1 MRRREELEAR
11 QGVDLGR
18 MARRGFGSAAYAA
31 AVLAIAVLLIAIS
44 ARYRTLWDFTAQKEN
59 SLAPQTL
66 AVLDALEEP
75 VRIVAL
81 FTDSHPE
88 RQGYWESLERFRR
101 RTPLLAVEF
110 VDPVARPGE
119 VRALGLSTEELG
131 SRRDGLTVVIR
142 GGRRLLV
149 RDTKEESLTNAILE
163 VGSTDPRIVGIVRGY
178 GEADPASRLD
188 RGFSRAREALES
200 EYYGVVD
207 VVLGAG
213 VPPEVSVLL
222 FPGPQQPIPEGDL
235 AALDA
240 WIGRGGRVLA
250 LLDPGADVAT
260 GLRGVL
266 ENHGLRLGDAQ
277 VLEPQSDRNRNG
289 NPEFLRVVEYSQHAA
304 VRGFGPNL
312 PTEFPIVASV
322 DHFEPGD
329 PTYFHDAL
337 VRSSRFAI
345 GILPDGTRE
354 QGPFDLAAVSW
365 KRLSGSAGAERE
377 IRVALFGDADFP
389 LNAYLAVAA
398 NRNLFLNTVGW
409 LSQAKGLV
417 TIRRQPLEGQLI
429 SLSESDDHVSRI
441 GTFAAP
447 LLVLLVGTVV
457 LLRRWRL

>member
-1 MRRREELEAR
+1 
-11 QGVDLGR
+11 
-18 MARRGFGSAAYAA
+18 MARRGFGSIAYAA
-31 AVLAIAVLLIAIS
+31 VILVIAVLAIAIS
-44 ARYRTLWDFTAQKEN
+44 ARYRTLWDLTARQEN

-66 AVLDALEEP
+66 AVLDDLEEP

-88 RQGYWESLERFRR
+88 RQGYWEILERYRR
-101 RTPLLAVEF
+101 RTPRLAVEF

-119 VRALGLSTEELG
+119 VRALGLSAEELG
-131 SRRDGLTVVIR
+131 ARRDGLTVVIR

-163 VGSTDPRIVGIVRGY
+163 VGSTEPRVVGIVRGY

-188 RGFSRAREALES
+188 RGFSRAREALEG
-200 EYYGVVD
+200 EYYRVVD

-213 VPPEVSVLL
+213 IPPEASLLL
-222 FPGPQQPIPEGDL
+222 FPGPQQSIPESDL
-235 AALDA
+235 AVLDD

-250 LLDPGADVAT
+250 LLDPGADTAT

-266 ENHGLRLGDAQ
+266 ENHGLRLGSAQ

-312 PTEFPIVASV
+312 PTEFPIIAAVE
-322 DHFEPGD
+322 HFEPGD
-329 PTYFHDAL
+329 PSYFHDAL

-345 GILPDGTRE
+345 GVLPDGTRE

-365 KRLSGSAGAERE
+365 KRLSGSEGSEKE
-377 IRVALFGDADFP
+377 IRVALFGDVDFV
-389 LNAYLAVAA
+389 LNAYLAAGA

-409 LSQAKGLV
+409 LAQARGLV
-417 TIRRQPLEGQLI
+417 TIRRQPLEGQTI
-429 SLSESDDHVSRI
+429 SLSASDDRI
-441 GTFAAP
+441 ARIATFATP
-447 LLVLLVGTVV
+447 VLVLLLGTAV
-457 LLRRWRL
+457 LVRRWRL